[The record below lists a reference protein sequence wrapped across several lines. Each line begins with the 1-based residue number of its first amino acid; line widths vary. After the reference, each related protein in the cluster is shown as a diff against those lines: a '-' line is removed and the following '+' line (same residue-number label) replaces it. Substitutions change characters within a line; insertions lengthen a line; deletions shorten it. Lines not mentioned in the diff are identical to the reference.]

1 MADIGFIYTGT
12 TYATPDKT
20 MTRQSNPK
28 VLLATFGDGY
38 EQRVADGINSIK
50 ETFSLQFRNREK
62 AFVDDVIDF
71 LDARKGVTKFAF
83 NVPDT
88 NSGGNAQTIQVV
100 CDNYTTNYEYDDY
113 YTLSVNLRRVYEA

>member
-1 MADIGFIYTGT
+1 MAIGFIYTGV

-50 ETFSLQFRNREK
+50 ENYSLQFRNRTK
-62 AFVDDVIDF
+62 AFVDDVITF
-71 LDARKGVTKFAF
+71 LDGKKGVSKFSF
-83 NVPDT
+83 TIPDT
-88 NSGGNAQTIQVV
+88 NSGGNEKTVQVV
-100 CDNYTTNYEYDDY
+100 CDSYTTNYEYDEY

>member
-38 EQRVADGINSIK
+38 EQRAVSGINNLK
-50 ETFSLQFRNREK
+50 EQYSVSFNNRPK
-62 AFVDDVIDF
+62 AEIDDIVSF
-71 LDARKGVTKFAF
+71 FNAKEGVTAF
-83 NVPDT
+83 SFTVPDT
-88 NSGGNAQTIQVV
+88 NSPNSEFTIKAVV
-100 CDNYTTNYEYDDY
+100 DTF
-113 YTLSVNLRRVYEA
+113 SVSYNNNDFYSCTATIRRVYEA